1 MSITIRRGKKRASI
15 GEYLGSLWQ
24 ASLDLVF
31 PSPMLCLVC
40 GKKLA
45 RGMLVQLCQACLEQ
59 LPLVGESFCQL
70 CGRPS
75 RPSSN
80 VHCLD
85 CTGTKHFFLRNRAV
99 GIYGGPL
106 KEQIQEF
113 KYHYNRRLCI
123 GLGEVMGL
131 VARQR
136 GWIPK
141 DAHLVA
147 VPLHKERLEE
157 RGYNQA
163 ELLIQGIE
171 RVLPVSV
178 LKRDC
183 VIRRAA
189 TGASSKLGPRERR
202 ANLRGVFQVPRA
214 GEVAGKVLC
223 IIDDIYTTGA
233 TLDEMARTLL
243 MAGAEAV
250 YGLTLAIAVDDQDL
264 LGRVQGSCGYYQS

>member
-1 MSITIRRGKKRASI
+1 
-15 GEYLGSLWQ
+15 
-24 ASLDLVF
+24 
-31 PSPMLCLVC
+31 
-40 GKKLA
+40 
-45 RGMLVQLCQACLEQ
+45 MLVQLCRACLEQ
-59 LPLVGESFCQL
+59 LPLVGESFCQV

-75 RPSSN
+75 SN
-80 VHCLD
+80 AHCFD
-85 CTGTKHFFLRNRAV
+85 CTEARHFFLQNRAV
-99 GIYGGPL
+99 GIYSGPL

-123 GLGEVMGL
+123 GLGQVMGL

-136 GWIPK
+136 CWIPK

-171 RVLPVSV
+171 RVLPVPV
-178 LKRDC
+178 LRQDC
-183 VIRRAA
+183 VIRRAP
-189 TGASSKLGPRERR
+189 TGASSKLGPRARR
-202 ANLRGVFQVPRA
+202 ANLRGVFQVPRPRLL
-214 GEVAGKVLC
+214 AGKVLC

-243 MAGAEAV
+243 VAGAEAV
-250 YGLTLAIAVDDQDL
+250 YGLTLAIAVDEQDI
-264 LGRVQGSCGYYQS
+264 LG